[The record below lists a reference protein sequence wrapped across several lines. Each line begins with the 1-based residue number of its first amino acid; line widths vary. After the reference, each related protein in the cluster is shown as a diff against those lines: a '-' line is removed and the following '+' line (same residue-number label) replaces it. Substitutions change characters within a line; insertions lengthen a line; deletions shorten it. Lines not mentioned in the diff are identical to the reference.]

1 MRVPRP
7 LVLAVV
13 VVLVAL
19 AGLVGRADG
28 QTTRVLDRTYSCR
41 VELGGG
47 LSAVDVIAHAGSR
60 SGSMWAK
67 LPYVG
72 IRSGNATIST
82 GNLLGWV
89 SAGRP
94 SASSTMDLDF
104 WSFGGLGTV
113 GVRRPACRATTAA
126 VSLSPSGLR
135 GGSAP
140 ATGSSFTCE
149 APRRIL
155 LRVRAQLVA
164 PAVQRGREF
173 STVHA
178 AARSAQV
185 AVRTERGRPLAY
197 GDVHESGRARLF
209 VAKGCFPD

>member
-1 MRVPRP
+1 M
-7 LVLAVV
+7 V

-82 GNLLGWV
+82 GNLLG
-89 SAGRP
+89 
-94 SASSTMDLDF
+94 
-104 WSFGGLGTV
+104 
-113 GVRRPACRATTAA
+113 
-126 VSLSPSGLR
+126 
-135 GGSAP
+135 
-140 ATGSSFTCE
+140 
-149 APRRIL
+149 
-155 LRVRAQLVA
+155 
-164 PAVQRGREF
+164 
-173 STVHA
+173 
-178 AARSAQV
+178 
-185 AVRTERGRPLAY
+185 
-197 GDVHESGRARLF
+197 
-209 VAKGCFPD
+209 